1 MRPLQLRFF
10 GIGSYAGKQE
20 LDFEHALPEGGLF
33 LIHGDTGAGKT
44 TILDAIT
51 FALYGE
57 ASGEDRK
64 SGKSFRADLAPA
76 GEPTWAELVFALGKE
91 KYRIYR
97 SMDLRVEGRKTP
109 LPGKAVLYRV
119 TEDGEE
125 EVVEKKKSLVTQAVT
140 DRIGINHE
148 QFCQIVLLPQ
158 GDFKTF
164 LVANS
169 KERSLILQKLFRT
182 ERFSQIEERLKERA
196 STLEKEAKEL
206 LAKEKTLLEQVDC
219 ESREELAARIREGQA
234 EAEALALRVRA
245 AQKAS
250 DEAQKAY
257 AAGQEIAKQFD
268 TLALREKELAEKQA
282 KIPTQQK
289 FQKKLAEAKKAILPM
304 EREKQAKEREKEET
318 LRQQETRAARTAQA
332 AAQEAQTRA
341 RADLAR
347 EEAREPERIGLR
359 EEKTRLEQLR
369 TTAEAY
375 GKAQEE
381 AAKSKA
387 ARDRTETEAAALAKR
402 LAEAEAAEKAGEQRE
417 GELSGAPESLLRLEA
432 ALESLQQKAKQAEKI
447 KGLQEECK
455 KAEKACQEKRES
467 AEAAGKTAEE
477 LAQRAARL
485 RELYRLSTA
494 FSLAEGLEEGEPC
507 PVCGSTHHPRLAVR
521 EELVPTRE
529 ELKQA
534 EGEAEAHQ
542 RAAAKAQAEA
552 VKAEG
557 TLQSAKRLLD
567 DATASWEPSDSL
579 EAEHWVALQRETKAQ
594 RDEAKRAAEELR
606 AIQAKRAEA
615 RRAREALT
623 AEAATAQQALQE
635 ARAAEG
641 AAQGRLAEM
650 EKNLPE
656 DLRAAGVLAERLA
669 KVKAALATAEAQL
682 KKCQE
687 ASQQAERLSTEKA
700 AQLERAEAEQKAAEL
715 RAVEAGK
722 DFTES
727 LAASGLSRE
736 AYEAIAT
743 DPQWSTSAHRERVEK
758 RIREF
763 DEELAALERSAKDA
777 REAVAGKAQPDLDAQ
792 REAAEAA
799 GAALLSVSAEKSR
812 VETVIKQQRA
822 IEGQLAK
829 NQAAHEAL
837 DREYRLASSLATVA
851 VGTIGMHFQTYVQRA
866 IFYDV
871 MDAAN
876 RRLSVMSRQ
885 RFQLVMGDTGQ
896 DGGRGWE
903 GLELAVLDADTG
915 KARSVRSLSGGEGF
929 LASLSLALGL
939 SDVVQEH
946 AGGVRLDTMFIDEG
960 FGSLS
965 AQVLDTALDAL
976 TQLQQEGDRLVG
988 IISHVTELETR
999 IPARLEVTRTETG
1012 SHARFEMGILEN

>member
-20 LDFEHALPEGGLF
+20 LDFEHSLPEGGLF
-33 LIHGDTGAGKT
+33 LIHGATGAGKT

-57 ASGEDRK
+57 ASGENRK

-76 GEPTWAELVFALGKE
+76 DEPSWAELTFALGTE
-91 KYRIYR
+91 KYRVYR
-97 SMDLRVEGRKTP
+97 SLDLRVEGRKTP
-109 LPGKAVLYRV
+109 IPGKAVLYRV

-125 EVVEKKKSLVTQAVT
+125 VVEKKKSLVTQEVT

-158 GDFKTF
+158 GDFQTF
-164 LVANS
+164 LMANS

-182 ERFSQIEERLKERA
+182 ERFSQIEQRLKDRA
-196 STLEKEAKEL
+196 SVLEKQAKEL
-206 LAKEKTLLEQVDC
+206 LGKEQVLLEQADC
-219 ESREELAARIREGQA
+219 ESREELAARIREK
-234 EAEALALRVRA
+234 EAETEGLALRVTA

-257 AAGQEIAKQFD
+257 AAGQETAKQFK
-268 TLALREKELAEKQA
+268 TLALREKELAEKRAKLPIQQA
-282 KIPTQQK
+282 
-289 FQKKLAEAKKAILPM
+289 FREKLAEAKKAILPL
-304 EREKQAKEREKEET
+304 EREKQAKEREHEAA
-318 LRQQETRAARTAQA
+318 LRQKEAEAARAAHKAAQRGEAQA
-332 AAQEAQTRA
+332 RKA
-341 RADLAR
+341 LAK
-347 EEAREPERIGLR
+347 EEAREPERRDLQ
-359 EEKTRLEQLR
+359 EERTRLEQLR

-375 GKAQEE
+375 GKAREE

-387 ARDRTETEAAALAKR
+387 ARDRTETEAAALAKK
-402 LAEAEAAEKAGEQRE
+402 LAEAETAEKAGEQRE
-417 GELSGAPESLLRLEA
+417 AELSGAPESLLRLET
-432 ALESLQQKAKQAEKI
+432 ALVSLQQKAKQAEKI
-447 KGLQEECK
+447 KSLQEECK
-455 KAEKACQEKRES
+455 KAEKACQEKQES
-467 AEAAGKTAEE
+467 AEAAGKTGED
-477 LAQRAARL
+477 LARHAARL

-494 FSLAEGLEEGEPC
+494 FSLAEGLEEGDPC

-534 EGEAEAHQ
+534 EGEDEAHQ
-542 RAAAKAQAEA
+542 KAAVKAQEEA

-557 TLQSAKRLLD
+557 ALQSAKRLLT
-567 DATASWEPSDSL
+567 DATASWEPSDCL
-579 EAEHWVALQRETKAQ
+579 EAEHWAALQKETKAQ
-594 RDEAKRAAEELR
+594 LDEAKRSAEELR
-606 AIQAKRAEA
+606 AIQAKRSEA
-615 RRAREALT
+615 RQAREALT
-623 AEAATAQQALQE
+623 AEAKAAQQALQE
-635 ARAAEG
+635 ARSAEG

-656 DLRAAGVLAERLA
+656 GLRAAGVLAERLA
-669 KVKAALATAEAQL
+669 KVTAALATAEAQL

-687 ASQQAERLSTEKA
+687 ASKQAERLSTEKA

-736 AYEAIAT
+736 AYEATAT

-799 GAALLSVSAEKSR
+799 GAALLAASAEKSR
-812 VETVIKQQRA
+812 VETVIKHQRA
-822 IEGQLAK
+822 IDGQLAK
-829 NQAAHEAL
+829 NQKAHEAL

-851 VGTIGMHFQTYVQRA
+851 AGTIGMHFQTYVQRA

-885 RFQLVMGDTGQ
+885 RFQLVMGNTGQ

-915 KARSVRSLSGGEGF
+915 RARSVRSLSGGEGF

-960 FGSLS
+960 FGSLDVE
-965 AQVLDTALDAL
+965 VLDTALDAL

-988 IISHVTELETR
+988 IISHVTELEAR

-1012 SHARFEMGILEN
+1012 SHARFEMGILES